1 MSKEETKRSVIVG
14 LFVFI
19 GLAILIAGIVV
30 LGSQQKK
37 FTKTIEVKTTF
48 HDVNGLKVGSNVWF
62 SGVKIGIIK
71 SINFES
77 IQDVEVVMTVDQ
89 KSAEFIRKDAMTKL
103 GSDGLIGNRII
114 VIVGGSQTAAGIQQG
129 DFLKSA
135 KATDMEDVMA
145 TLQLNNE
152 NLVKITTDFV
162 QISHNLAAGKGV
174 VGAMLSD
181 STLALSLQQSMAS
194 INQTMANA
202 NAASQNLV
210 TLSNKLNS
218 NTGLIHDLTTDKAVF
233 ASLRESAAQLQGV
246 TQTANALMTNL
257 NTASDRLN
265 AKDNAVG
272 TLLNDPAS
280 AAQIKDILNNLN
292 SSTANLDEN
301 MKALQS
307 NFLFRGYFKKK
318 AKEEAKA
325 AEKE

>member
-135 KATDMEDVMA
+135 KATDMEDMMA

-246 TQTANALMTNL
+246 TQTANALMINL

>member
-135 KATDMEDVMA
+135 KATDMEDMMA

>member
-19 GLAILIAGIVV
+19 GLAILIAGVIV

-37 FTKTIEVKTTF
+37 FSKTIEVKTTF
-48 HDVNGLKVGSNVWF
+48 HDVNGLKVGSNIWF

-77 IQDVEVVMTVDQ
+77 IEDVEVVMTIDQ

-103 GSDGLIGNRII
+103 SSDGLIGNRII

-129 DFLKSA
+129 DFLTSA
-135 KATDMEDVMA
+135 KATDVEDMMA
-145 TLQLNNE
+145 TLQVNNE

-162 QISHNLAAGKGV
+162 TISHNIAQGKGV
-174 VGAMLSD
+174 VGAMLTD
-181 STLALSLQQSMAS
+181 STLVQSLNSVS
-194 INQTMANA
+194 QTMSHA
-202 NAASQNLV
+202 NAASMNLV
-210 TLSNKLNS
+210 SLSNKLNS
-218 NTGLIHDLTTDKAVF
+218 NSGLIHDLSTDTEVF

-246 TQTANALMTNL
+246 TQTANALMSNL
-257 NTASDRLN
+257 NAASQKLN

-272 TLLNDPAS
+272 ALLNDPAS
-280 AAQIKDILNNLN
+280 AEQIKEILNNLN
-292 SSTANLDEN
+292 SSSEKLDEN

-307 NFLFRGYFKKK
+307 NFLFKGYFKKK
-318 AKEEAKA
+318 AKEEASQKA
-325 AEKE
+325 P